1 MEREWKLIAK
11 LFWIFFKIGSFTFGG
26 GYAMLPLIQQQVV
39 ERERW
44 VEEAEIVEIF
54 AVSQSVP
61 GVIAINSSIFIGNKV
76 AGVAGAVAAALGVI
90 LPAFVS
96 IVLILMVL
104 VGFRENPYLKKVFAG
119 IRAASAALILL
130 AAIKIGKSTLK
141 GRGGY
146 LIAAASFVAIV
157 VLNIN
162 AVWAVVFGALC
173 GYAGYRWS
181 GRAER

>member
-1 MEREWKLIAK
+1 MEWNWKIIGK

-39 ERERW
+39 EREGW
-44 VEEAEIVEIF
+44 VDEAEIVEIF

-76 AGVAGAVAAALGVI
+76 AGVAGAVAAALGTI
-90 LPAFVS
+90 LPAFIS
-96 IVLILMVL
+96 IILILMVL
-104 VGFRENPYLKKVFAG
+104 LNFQENPYLKKAFAG

-130 AAIKIGKSTLK
+130 AAFKIGKSALQK
-141 GRGGY
+141 RSGY
-146 LIAAASFVAIV
+146 LIAAVSFVAIV

-173 GYAGYRWS
+173 GYVGYRWS
-181 GRAER
+181 GRTER